1 MASLPV
7 NKTLNKKEMDTIKQS
22 VAILAVLAACPAG
35 VQAQETA
42 VARLIAVNEAFDA
55 ALSRKDIEAVDA
67 AWLHGPDATA
77 IHPSSKTPIIG
88 WDAVRKSW
96 EKMFDTFSELSVT
109 LHEPSVHVLGDSAWV
124 IGVETIKGRLTT
136 GQQIEFQAPTT
147 NVYVRQGTGWL
158 MTHHHASRAPQ

>member
-22 VAILAVLAACPAG
+22 VAILAVLAACPAR
-35 VQAQETA
+35 VQAQDTA

-96 EKMFDTFSELSVT
+96 EKTLTPSASCPSHCTNRACTFWAT
-109 LHEPSVHVLGDSAWV
+109 RPG
-124 IGVETIKGRLTT
+124 
-136 GQQIEFQAPTT
+136 
-147 NVYVRQGTGWL
+147 
-158 MTHHHASRAPQ
+158 